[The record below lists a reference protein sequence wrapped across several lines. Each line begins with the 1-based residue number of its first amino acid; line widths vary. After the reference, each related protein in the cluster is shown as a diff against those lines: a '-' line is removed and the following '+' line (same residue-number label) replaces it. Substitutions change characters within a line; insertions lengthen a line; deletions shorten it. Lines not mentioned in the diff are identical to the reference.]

1 MSADILL
8 VDDDPKVL
16 EIVSVSLARQGYRV
30 HTAAT
35 GREALER
42 AAETPLHL
50 LILDIQLPDMSG
62 IDVLD
67 AIRDD
72 HETLPVLVLSAQNDV
87 DSCVAALNGGAD
99 EFIKK
104 PVSLRELS
112 VRVDAAL
119 RRTSRAQSLDHRN
132 LELESEIEHE
142 REETTRVAKSFKRH
156 MLSMRTL
163 LTVSQ
168 DLNRAQQSD
177 ELIKTASLTLV
188 GELRVSSLAIFG
200 VERENATCF
209 ELMGV
214 RGFSPERFHGITIDR
229 ASPFAKLFENDN
241 QPAKISRNGDTRWT
255 KVLPDLRLAVFE
267 YAAPIS
273 VKGDLKGFVFTGPKL
288 SSDEY
293 TDYDR
298 DIMIFIANSIG
309 IGMENVRLMEQLQ
322 VTYVATLRSL
332 IQILE
337 AKDPYTKGHTERVA
351 SYSMALANRLELPQ
365 EDLRRILFG
374 SLLHDVGK
382 MGLRDELINK
392 PGPLTP
398 DEWVQMKLH
407 TVVGAQIVE
416 KMEFL
421 TGAIDIVRHH
431 HESWDGKGYPD
442 GLAGE
447 NIPLVARI
455 VTVADSFDAMTTDR
469 PYRKALTVAEA
480 VRRLEE
486 SSGIQFD
493 PHVANVFIRYVTEK
507 GRDLAAPVPSILTHV

>member
-1 MSADILL
+1 VSADILL

-16 EIVSVSLARQGYRV
+16 EIVSVSLGRQGYRV
-30 HTAAT
+30 RTAT
-35 GREALER
+35 SGREALEHAS
-42 AAETPLHL
+42 AAPPHL
-50 LILDIQLPDMSG
+50 LILDLQLPDMSG
-62 IDVLD
+62 IEVLD
-67 AIRDD
+67 NIRDE
-72 HETLPVLVLSAQNDV
+72 HETIPVLILSAHNDV
-87 DSCVAALNGGAD
+87 EARVAALDGGAD
-99 EFIKK
+99 EFIHK
-104 PVSLRELS
+104 PVSLRELN

-119 RRTSRAQSLDHRN
+119 RRTSHARSLDHRN

-142 REETTRVAKSFKRH
+142 REETTRVARSFKRH
-156 MLSMRTL
+156 LLSMRTL

-177 ELIKTASLTLV
+177 ELVKTASLTLV

-200 VERENATCF
+200 VERENSTRF
-209 ELMGV
+209 SLLGV
-214 RGFSPERFHGITIDR
+214 RGFSPERFQGVSIDR
-229 ASPFAKLFENDN
+229 HAPFVKMFENEN
-241 QPAKISRNGDTRWT
+241 GPAKISRSGDTRWARL
-255 KVLPDLRLAVFE
+255 LPDLRLAVFE
-267 YAAPIS
+267 YAAPIT

-288 SSDEY
+288 SGEEY
-293 TDYDR
+293 TEYDR
-298 DIMIFIANSIG
+298 DIMTFISNSIG

-351 SYSMALANRLELPQ
+351 SYSMALANRLNLPP

-374 SLLHDVGK
+374 SLLHDIGK
-382 MGLRDELINK
+382 MGLRDEIINK

-398 DEWVQMKLH
+398 EEWVEMKLH
-407 TVVGAQIVE
+407 PVVGAQIVE

-421 TGAIDIVRHH
+421 TGAVDIVRHH

-447 NIPLVARI
+447 AIPYSARI

-469 PYRKALTVAEA
+469 PYRKALTIAEA
-480 VRRLEE
+480 LRRLKE

-493 PHVANVFIRYVTEK
+493 PAIAKVFITYVREK
-507 GRDLAAPVPSILTHV
+507 GPDLAAPVPSILAGV

>member
-1 MSADILL
+1 
-8 VDDDPKVL
+8 
-16 EIVSVSLARQGYRV
+16 
-30 HTAAT
+30 
-35 GREALER
+35 
-42 AAETPLHL
+42 
-50 LILDIQLPDMSG
+50 
-62 IDVLD
+62 
-67 AIRDD
+67 
-72 HETLPVLVLSAQNDV
+72 VLVLSGQDDV
-87 DSCVAALNGGAD
+87 ESRVAALDGGAD
-99 EFIKK
+99 EFIRK
-104 PVSLRELS
+104 PVSLRELH

-119 RRTSRAQSLDHRN
+119 RRTSRARSLDHRN
-132 LELESEIEHE
+132 VELESEIEHE
-142 REETTRVAKSFKRH
+142 REEVTRVARSFKRH

-200 VERENATCF
+200 VERENSTRF
-209 ELMGV
+209 DLMGV
-214 RGFSPERFHGITIDR
+214 RGFSPERFHGISIDR
-229 ASPFAKLFENDN
+229 TSPFVKLFEKD
-241 QPAKISRNGDTRWT
+241 QPAKISRSGDPRWARL
-255 KVLPDLRLAVFE
+255 LPDLRLAVFE

-288 SSDEY
+288 SGEEY

-298 DIMIFIANSIG
+298 DIMTFISNSIG

-351 SYSMALANRLELPQ
+351 SYSMALANRLELPPD
-365 EDLRRILFG
+365 DLRRILFG

-382 MGLRDELINK
+382 MGLRDDIINK

-407 TVVGAQIVE
+407 PVVGAQIVE

-442 GLAGE
+442 GLPGE
-447 NIPLVARI
+447 NIPLHARI

-469 PYRKALTVAEA
+469 PYRKALSIAEA
-480 VRRLEE
+480 VRRIEE
-486 SSGIQFD
+486 SSGVQFD
-493 PHVANVFIRYVTEK
+493 PAIARVFTRYVREK
-507 GRDLAAPVPSILTHV
+507 GRDLAAPVPSILNGV

>member
-1 MSADILL
+1 MSVDILL
-8 VDDDPKVL
+8 VDDDPKL
-16 EIVSVSLARQGYRV
+16 REIVSLSLGRQGYRV
-30 HTAAT
+30 RTAAT
-35 GREALER
+35 GRDALECTS
-42 AAETPLHL
+42 ASAPHL
-50 LILDIQLPDMSG
+50 LILDLALPDMSG
-62 IDVLD
+62 IEVLD
-67 AIRDD
+67 SIRDD
-72 HETLPVLVLSAQNDV
+72 HETLPVLVLSGQNDLEHR
-87 DSCVAALNGGAD
+87 VAALDGGAD
-99 EFIKK
+99 EFITK
-104 PVSLRELS
+104 PVSLRELI

-119 RRTSRAQSLDHRN
+119 RRTSRARSLDHRN
-132 LELESEIEHE
+132 LELETEIEQE

-200 VERENATCF
+200 VERENATRF
-209 ELMGV
+209 ELMGM
-214 RGFSPERFHGITIDR
+214 RGFNPDRFRGISIDR
-229 ASPFAKLFENDN
+229 NSPFVKMFEAEGG
-241 QPAKISRNGDTRWT
+241 PAKISRNGDTRWT
-255 KVLPDLRLAVFE
+255 RALPDLRLAVFE
-267 YAAPIS
+267 FAAPIT
-273 VKGDLKGFVFTGPKL
+273 VKGELKGFVFTGPKL
-288 SSDEY
+288 SGEDYGE
-293 TDYDR
+293 YDR
-298 DIMIFIANSIG
+298 DIMTFVSNSIG

-351 SYSMALANRLELPQ
+351 SYSLALANRLNLPP
-365 EDLRRILFG
+365 DDIRRILFG

-382 MGLRDELINK
+382 MGLRDDIINK

-398 DEWVQMKLH
+398 DEWAQMKLH
-407 TVVGAQIVE
+407 PVVGAQIVE

-442 GLAGE
+442 GLKGDD
-447 NIPLVARI
+447 IPLVARI

-480 VRRLEE
+480 VRRVEE
-486 SSGIQFD
+486 SSGVQFD
-493 PHVANVFIRYVTEK
+493 PRIAKVFIRYVNDK
-507 GRDLAAPVPSILTHV
+507 GHDLATPVPSILTHM

>member
-1 MSADILL
+1 MSADILI
-8 VDDDPKVL
+8 VDDDPKLL
-16 EIVSVSLARQGYRV
+16 EIVSVSLARQGYKVR
-30 HTAAT
+30 TAAS
-35 GREALER
+35 GREAL
-42 AAETPLHL
+42 AHTSASLPHL
-50 LILDIQLPDMSG
+50 MILDLELPDMSG

-67 AIRDD
+67 TIRDD
-72 HETLPVLVLSAQNDV
+72 HETLPVLVLTAQNELEARV
-87 DSCVAALNGGAD
+87 RALDGGAD
-99 EFIKK
+99 EFISK
-104 PVSLRELS
+104 PVSLRELH

-119 RRTSRAQSLDHRN
+119 RRTSRARSLDHRN
-132 LELESEIEHE
+132 VELESEIEQE

-163 LTVSQ
+163 LNVSQ

-177 ELIKTASLTLV
+177 ELVKTASLTLV

-200 VERENATCF
+200 VERENSTRF
-209 ELMGV
+209 DLIGV
-214 RGFSPERFHGITIDR
+214 RGFDPERFKGIAIDR
-229 ASPFAKLFENDN
+229 TAPFIKLFDNEN
-241 QPAKISRNGDTRWT
+241 QPAKISRNGDKRWARA
-255 KVLPDLRLAVFE
+255 LPDLRLAVFE
-267 YAAPIS
+267 YAAPIT

-288 SSDEY
+288 SGEEY
-293 TDYDR
+293 TEYDR
-298 DIMIFIANSIG
+298 DIMTFISNSIG

-337 AKDPYTKGHTERVA
+337 SKDPYTKGHTERVA
-351 SYSMALANRLELPQ
+351 SYSLALATRLGLPP
-365 EDLRRILFG
+365 DDIRRILFG

-382 MGLRDELINK
+382 MGLRDDIINK

-398 DEWVQMKLH
+398 EEWVQMKLH
-407 TVVGAQIVE
+407 PVVGAQIVE

-431 HESWDGKGYPD
+431 HESYDGKGYPD

-447 NIPLVARI
+447 QIPLHARI

-469 PYRKALTVAEA
+469 PYRKALTIAEA

-486 SSGIQFD
+486 SSGVQFD
-493 PHVANVFIRYVTEK
+493 PRIAKVFIRYVTEK
-507 GRDLAAPVPSILTHV
+507 GRDLATPVPSILTQV

>member
-1 MSADILL
+1 VSAEILL

-16 EIVSVSLARQGYRV
+16 DIVSMSLGRQGYRV
-30 HTAAT
+30 RTAVN
-35 GREALER
+35 GREAIESASK
-42 AAETPLHL
+42 AAPHL
-50 LILDIQLPDMSG
+50 LILDLDLPDMSG
-62 IDVLD
+62 IEVLD
-67 AIRDD
+67 NIRDD
-72 HETLPVLVLSAQNDV
+72 HENLPVLMISAQNDI
-87 DSCVAALNGGAD
+87 DSRVAALDGGAD

-104 PVSLRELS
+104 PLSLRELH

-119 RRTSRAQSLDHRN
+119 RRTSRAMSLDHRN
-132 LELESEIEHE
+132 VELETEIEHE
-142 REETTRVAKSFKRH
+142 REEVSRVERSFKRH

-200 VERENATCF
+200 VERENATSF

-214 RGFSPERFHGITIDR
+214 RGFTPDRFSGITIDR
-229 ASPFAKLFENDN
+229 ASPFVKMFDN
-241 QPAKISRNGDTRWT
+241 GSQPAKISRSGDARWT
-255 KVLPDLRLAVFE
+255 RALPDLRLAVFE
-267 YAAPIS
+267 YAAPIA

-288 SSDEY
+288 SGEEY

-298 DIMIFIANSIG
+298 DIMTFISNSIG

-322 VTYVATLRSL
+322 ITYVATLRSL

-337 AKDPYTKGHTERVA
+337 AKDPYTRGHTERVA
-351 SYSMALANRLELPQ
+351 SYSMALANRLGLAQ

-382 MGLRDELINK
+382 MGLRDDIINK

-398 DEWVQMKLH
+398 EEWTLMKLH
-407 TVVGAQIVE
+407 PVVGAQIVE

-421 TGAIDIVRHH
+421 TGAVDIVRHH
-431 HESWDGKGYPD
+431 HESWDGRGYPD

-447 NIPLVARI
+447 KIPLIARI

-469 PYRKALTVAEA
+469 PYRKALSVEEA
-480 VRRLEE
+480 LRRLDE
-486 SSGIQFD
+486 SAGIQFD
-493 PHVANVFIRYVTEK
+493 PHIARVFIRYVREK
-507 GRDLAAPVPSILTHV
+507 GADLAAPVPSILNG